1 MVMRLSGFSNS
12 GIDIDETV
20 KKLVAAARIPQDKLK
35 QQKQWLEW
43 QRDDYRTINTK
54 ILAFRSAAS
63 DMTRQAAF
71 LTKKSTSADDSIV
84 SVTSSATAPD
94 GIFSI
99 KVNKLATSASVT
111 SEKVG
116 ASADTAL
123 LSSIDPSFAQPTT
136 LTIGGEK
143 GTATINVKPGDT
155 IASLVANV
163 NGKSSTTG
171 VTMSYDANL
180 DRFFFTSS
188 STGSKAAID
197 LKMDSEANG
206 HNLLTSVLRLTSSQG
221 SKITGNQA
229 FASGSTTVIDGGMGA
244 PQAFHIEA
252 GGETFD
258 YNVTASTTIGDLI
271 NQINNSDVGKKA
283 GITAYLDGSNKL
295 AFYNPDKSK
304 PITLTDATS
313 DGYNLLTKLG
323 VDSATEVPTTAWPLS
338 TDSANK
344 GGKVTGTQAF
354 ASGSTTLIDGSLAST
369 QKFHIE
375 ANGKTF
381 DYDVTKTTTIGQ
393 LIDQINS
400 SDIGKSGVS
409 AYLDKDNKL
418 AFYNPDQTKPITVTD
433 GTSDSYNLADKLGM
447 TSPTSTTDLDYGSYR
462 ITGQQAEIIYNG
474 VTANYDTNN
483 FSISGMNITIKKT
496 SSSAVNITN
505 TRDVDTVFNSIKSF
519 VDKYNELI
527 DTINTKTTEK
537 RNRDFSPLTDEQR
550 EAMKDDQITQW
561 ETKAKS
567 GTLYGD
573 SILRAGITNF
583 RTSFSNT
590 IEGLPTGNMK
600 SLSQIGI
607 STANVSG
614 ASISGSYLD
623 NGKIYIDEDKLKK
636 AIAENPDQV
645 MALFTANDGL
655 KDSNK
660 GDGLARRLSDQ
671 ADALFKN
678 ISAKAGVTG
687 SVDTTYIIGK
697 SLKDLNTRIDDFTTK
712 LDDLETRYYNQ
723 FTAMEKY
730 MNQMQAQS
738 AQLTQQMGG

>member
-63 DMTRQAAF
+63 DMTRQATY
-71 LTKKSTSADDSIV
+71 LSKKSTSADDSIV

-94 GIFSI
+94 GIFAI

-111 SEKVG
+111 SDKVN
-116 ASADTAL
+116 ASADTAT
-123 LSSIDPSFAQPTT
+123 LSSLDAAFTQATT

-143 GTATINVKPGDT
+143 GTATINVKPTDT
-155 IASLVANV
+155 IANLVANV

-206 HNLLTSVLRLTSSQG
+206 HNLLTSVLKLTSDADNNPVTPNTPISTDNTDKGGRLTG
-221 SKITGNQA
+221 S
-229 FASGSTTVIDGGMGA
+229 
-244 PQAFHIEA
+244 
-252 GGETFD
+252 
-258 YNVTASTTIGDLI
+258 
-271 NQINNSDVGKKA
+271 
-283 GITAYLDGSNKL
+283 
-295 AFYNPDKSK
+295 
-304 PITLTDATS
+304 
-313 DGYNLLTKLG
+313 
-323 VDSATEVPTTAWPLS
+323 
-338 TDSANK
+338 
-344 GGKVTGTQAF
+344 QAF
-354 ASGSTTLIDGSLAST
+354 ASGSTTLIDGSLSAT

-418 AFYNPDQTKPITVTD
+418 AFYNPDQTKPITVSD
-433 GTSDSYNLADKLGM
+433 GTSDSYDLIDNLGM
-447 TSPTSTTDLDYGSYR
+447 TTPASTTDLDYSSYR
-462 ITGQQAEIIYNG
+462 ITGEQAEIVYNG

-527 DTINTKTTEK
+527 DTVNTKTTEK
-537 RNRDFSPLTDEQR
+537 RNRDFQPLTDEQR
-550 EAMKDDQITQW
+550 ESMKDDQITQW
-561 ETKAKS
+561 EAKAKS

-573 SILRAGITNF
+573 SILKSGLSNF
-583 RTSFSNT
+583 RMAFSNT
-590 IEGLPTGNMK
+590 VEGLPSGDFKT
-600 SLSQIGI
+600 LSQIGI
-607 STANVSG
+607 STANISG
-614 ASISGSYLD
+614 TSISGSYLE

-697 SLKDLNTRIDDFTTK
+697 SLKDLNTRIDDFSTK

-730 MNQMQAQS
+730 MNQMEAQS
-738 AQLTQQMGG
+738 AQLSQQMGG

>member
-71 LTKKSTSADDSIV
+71 LTKKSTSADDSVV

-116 ASADTAL
+116 ASSDTAT
-123 LSSIDPSFAQPTT
+123 LSTLDAAFTQATT

-143 GTATINVKPGDT
+143 GTATINVKPTDT

-206 HNLLTSVLRLTSSQG
+206 HNLLTSVLKLTSGQE
-221 SKITGNQA
+221 SKITGNQS
-229 FASGSTTVIDGGMGA
+229 FATGLTTVIDSSIDPLS
-244 PQAFHIEA
+244 PQKFHIAA
-252 GGETFD
+252 GGESFD
-258 YNVTASTTIGDLI
+258 YDVTDTTTIGDLI
-271 NQINNSDVGKKA
+271 DQINNSDVGKKA
-283 GITAYLDGSNKL
+283 GVTAYLDENNKL
-295 AFYNPDKSK
+295 AFHNPDKSK
-304 PITLTDATS
+304 PITITDATVGGS
-313 DGYNLLTKLG
+313 TLLTTLG
-323 VDSATEVPTTAWPLS
+323 VDSTTETAWPLS
-338 TDSANK
+338 TGSVNK

-433 GTSDSYNLADKLGM
+433 GTSDSYNLVDKLGM

-462 ITGQQAEIIYNG
+462 ITGQQAEIVYNG

-483 FSISGMNITIKKT
+483 FSISGMNITIKKE

-527 DTINTKTTEK
+527 DTVNTKTTEK

-561 ETKAKS
+561 EAKAKS

-573 SILRAGITNF
+573 SILRSGLTNF
-583 RTSFSNT
+583 RTAFSNS
-590 IEGLPTGNMK
+590 IDGLPSGDYK

-614 ASISGSYLD
+614 TSISGSYLD

-636 AIAENPDQV
+636 AISENPDQV

-697 SLKDLNTRIDDFTTK
+697 SLKDLNTRIDDFSTK

-730 MNQMQAQS
+730 MNQMEAQS
-738 AQLTQQMGG
+738 AQLSQQWG